1 MKSIAISI
9 DKVKQSMRMDG
20 SYHNA
25 DINVYDDILQEHSS
39 HCLDFYCSSIYTT
52 GRGRRVYTRPDH
64 GVPFLS
70 NSDMTTQDP
79 LMSCN
84 YMSRKYGYDEPSLL
98 KGGMILTGRVG
109 AIGQTAFVPKYW
121 EKHSMMGS
129 DNIIRIVVNEQYK
142 NGFIYAYLASKYG
155 NLSFWKHTTGGVQ
168 PFITDKM
175 VAELPIP
182 DMSVAFQQE
191 VDDLI
196 QESARLREEAADMLE
211 KSKNLLK
218 EKAGLDNL
226 VSEDYDYYGHRSA
239 DRKASCFSIKR
250 KDITTT
256 TINAFNLSER
266 IRKTKEKIQS
276 RYVRLGDVIEN
287 GRTFSSTSSSSV
299 EVSPNNGVM
308 FVNQKDIFDNIIK
321 GKWVSKRGFN
331 PANCIQQGEVLV
343 ACDGTLG
350 ESEFFCHALYAGEEL
365 SGKLISSHFMR
376 MRGNGTIPMGYL
388 FAWLDT
394 DYGFRFIRNTQ
405 AGTKICHPIQ
415 KLFVEIPVPLIDS
428 DSMQKIDRLVRE
440 AHTKRYQANCNE
452 RKAISMVEKE
462 IESWTTS
469 KKN

>member
-1 MKSIAISI
+1 
-9 DKVKQSMRMDG
+9 MRMDG

-129 DNIIRIVVNEQYK
+129 DNIIRIVVNEQYR